1 MNRSLIRPLV
11 LLLLAL
17 PLVAAAAGA
26 AQDSGAT
33 PAPDYTNRYEIRFL
47 DTHAAELLAWNQCP
61 ARERCRV
68 SSMTTSD
75 DQGKNTRR
83 YLEVRADAATHER
96 IVRALAKEDAAPR
109 TRTFQVSLL
118 LADNKPEGEATRL
131 PDSAQKA
138 LQDIRGFLPF
148 KSYHVLDTAWLRT
161 TDIAEGRLVGLRSQG
176 YLVRLRARSVGDV
189 EGKNLYVDAFQVRED
204 PSSGP
209 LVNADGKNRAPRT
222 LIDTSFGMNVGETV
236 VVGTS
241 KLDDGEQALVIL
253 VTAVS

>member
-1 MNRSLIRPLV
+1 MNRSLTRPLV

-17 PLVAAAAGA
+17 PLAAGAAGA
-26 AQDSGAT
+26 AQDST
-33 PAPDYTNRYEIRFL
+33 PPPASDYGNRYEIRFL

-61 ARERCRV
+61 ARERCRI
-68 SSMTTSD
+68 SSVAVSD
-75 DQGKNTRR
+75 DQGKNTKR
-83 YLEVRADAATHER
+83 YLDVRADAATHER

-118 LADNKPEGEATRL
+118 LADDKPEAAATRL
-131 PDSAQKA
+131 PDGAQKA

-148 KSYHVLDTAWLRT
+148 KGYHVLDTAWLRT
-161 TDIAEGRLVGLRSQG
+161 TDNAEGRLVGLRSQG
-176 YLVRLRARSVGDV
+176 YTVRLRARSVGDV
-189 EGKNLYVDAFQVRED
+189 EGKSLYVDAFQIRED
-204 PSSGP
+204 GSGP
-209 LVNADGKNRAPRT
+209 IVTADGKNRGPRT
-222 LIDTSFGMNVGETV
+222 LIDTGFGMNVGETV